1 MQKIPRIECILNI
14 PEINN
19 EIIIKILNNNKNLG
33 KSLKI
38 LKKKKKR
45 IMLNN
50 YINKIE
56 ELKLIIKKINIFN
69 DLKDYNK
76 LNDYLKNI
84 KIEDFNII
92 SNYIVKN
99 IDNILNKYLK
109 ILIHRDDQIY
119 IISKINNDT
128 KKIFLK
134 FFFPKIKCLLNEK
147 KDFDNNINSNKDNIH
162 ATILPTLINHGIDGI
177 FHLTFRL
184 EGKYKSLF
192 EYSKYCS
199 INIDC
204 NKLGVLLYEDEK
216 CLESIIFKITNNLKK
231 LLENIKNNELIDDK
245 IFDKESY
252 EDLLEYISSE
262 IINKLINENKIILFL
277 ERYLYSFGKNTIK
290 TIIDKLLKI
299 IILTFLE
306 LSL

>member
-1 MQKIPRIECILNI
+1 MQKIPRIECILNL

-19 EIIIKILNNNKNLG
+19 EIIIKILNINKNLG

-69 DLKDYNK
+69 NLDDYNK
-76 LNDYLKNI
+76 LNDYFKNI
-84 KIEDFNII
+84 KESEFNII

-99 IDNILNKYLK
+99 IDDILNKYLK
-109 ILIHRDDQIY
+109 ILIHHDDQIF
-119 IISKINNDT
+119 IVSKINNNT

-134 FFFPKIKCLLNEK
+134 FFFPKIICLLDNNKE
-147 KDFDNNINSNKDNIH
+147 FDNNINYNKDNIH
-162 ATILPTLINHGIDGI
+162 ATILPTLLNHGIDGI

-184 EGKYKSLF
+184 EGKNKSLF
-192 EYSKYCS
+192 EYSKYSS

-204 NKLGVLLYEDEK
+204 NKLGILLYENEK
-216 CLESIIFKITNNLKK
+216 CLESIIFKISNNLKK
-231 LLENIKNNELIDDK
+231 LLENIKKNELIDHK

-262 IINKLINENKIILFL
+262 IINNLINENKIILFL
-277 ERYLYSFGKNTIK
+277 ERYLYSLGKKTIK

-299 IILTFLE
+299 IIFTFLE